1 MVNPDLE
8 DPPDIDGHRDD
19 YDIVGW
25 DMEPGD
31 VLIFHPLVVHG
42 SSGNA
47 STTTRRRALGHP
59 LARRRRRLPGVALH
73 DAVAAGTRAHRR
85 RGLHGR
91 DVPCGGLSVLDG
103 KVAVITGGGV
113 GIGAAIARRFVA
125 HGATVEVA
133 EVDESRAAAIGAEPG
148 IQATVVDV
156 RDERSV
162 EAWAGDVLAR
172 HQRVDVLVNN
182 VGDYLR
188 SVPFRQS
195 ASDHWDA
202 LHDINLRHIFVVTH
216 AFLPTMLD
224 RAEGSIINV
233 HSVEALRGYP
243 PDPVYAA
250 YKAAAAHF
258 TTSLAGELGRKGIR
272 VNALAP
278 DLTQTPQVDIAGNTP
293 PDAEALWEAWAPGG
307 TDGTAR
313 GPG

>member
-1 MVNPDLE
+1 M
-8 DPPDIDGHRDD
+8 
-19 YDIVGW
+19 
-25 DMEPGD
+25 
-31 VLIFHPLVVHG
+31 
-42 SSGNA
+42 
-47 STTTRRRALGHP
+47 
-59 LARRRRRLPGVALH
+59 
-73 DAVAAGTRAHRR
+73 
-85 RGLHGR
+85 
-91 DVPCGGLSVLDG
+91 LDG

-125 HGATVEVA
+125 HGAVVEVG

-148 IQATVVDV
+148 IRATVVDV

-162 EAWAGDVLAR
+162 GAWADDVVAR
-172 HQRVDVLVNN
+172 HERVDILVNN

-202 LHDINLRHIFVVTH
+202 LHEINLRHIFVVTH

-224 RAEGSIINV
+224 RAAGSIINV

-278 DLTQTPQVDIAGNTP
+278 DLTQTPQVDIAGTTP
-293 PDAEALWEAWAPGG
+293 PDAEALWEAWAPVGRMGQPEDQADVAVFLASDLARFVTGVNLPVDGG
-307 TDGTAR
+307 THAYGGWFWSPSMRRFTNR
-313 GPG
+313 PLGL